1 MGWLVSPWSRE
12 FALEARAASS
22 AVVNDTGGGFVID
35 RWGVK
40 SWRGAFVLV
49 RSHRPGVL
57 SSFSA
62 TRLLLWKESGFWFA
76 FGTRP
81 FPSISEAWLS
91 LLRGAAASCWDPG
104 WRAGDGCGGAGPG
117 ALCLNSPWPSAFPS
131 LLCSSFPLRWLY
143 PPVVFSA
150 LPGQYGSLAKIEIHG
165 GSQLPPSRHGRA
177 ALYFPFLV
185 RKLPR
190 GGISLWQRH
199 KALCQCF
206 LCLSPLP
213 FLHGKGN
220 TFLF

>member
-1 MGWLVSPWSRE
+1 M
-12 FALEARAASS
+12 
-22 AVVNDTGGGFVID
+22 
-35 RWGVK
+35 
-40 SWRGAFVLV
+40 LV

-150 LPGQYGSLAKIEIHG
+150 LPETMWLFSQNGNPWRVTASPLQAWKSCSVLSIPGEKITQGWNFSLAETQGSLPVFPLLVTFTFPTWEG
-165 GSQLPPSRHGRA
+165 EYLFVLSQS
-177 ALYFPFLV
+177 FVSWSFV
-185 RKLPR
+185 
-190 GGISLWQRH
+190 
-199 KALCQCF
+199 
-206 LCLSPLP
+206 CL
-213 FLHGKGN
+213 
-220 TFLF
+220 